1 MESEALGSAGSARR
15 PVSRRRVRQR
25 FIAQAIVANTQRL
38 VDQSL
43 RGEWSQVPATL
54 AARRSLLADLE
65 RDPGTDQRASDCL
78 DALRASVAESERV
91 LALLLPDDAA
101 IA

>member
-1 MESEALGSAGSARR
+1 MASEALSTPGGVRVPAG
-15 PVSRRRVRQR
+15 RRRVRQR

-43 RGEWSQVPATL
+43 RGEWGQVPATL

-78 DALRASVAESERV
+78 AALRASVAESERV
-91 LALLLPDDAA
+91 LALLLPDGAA